1 MHRAVRNGCV
11 HSNTTNPLD
20 DSDSTVHILFADAF
34 NADYAD
40 IVRERGHDCTF
51 APGLSADDLPT
62 AVSGHDV
69 LVVRSTAVTAETIEA
84 ANDLG
89 LIIRAGAG
97 TNTIDTQAAAA
108 RGVFVCNVPG
118 RNAIAVAELAFGL
131 VMALDRRI
139 PDNVAD
145 LRAGTW
151 NKKRYSEAEGLYGR
165 TVGVVGL
172 GDIGLA
178 FAERAAAFGLQVL
191 GIARKHRAADTVAR
205 ADRADVAFVDDLATL
220 AATSDILSF
229 HVPLTDGTRG
239 MINEDLL
246 SHVRPGSWII
256 NTSRGEIVDDDALL
270 DALDAKN
277 LRAGLDVFND
287 EPTSSTGTFDSP
299 LAQHPN
305 VYGTH
310 HIGASTEQAQ
320 RAIAAEVVALLDAY
334 GHGDVR
340 NCVNIESQP
349 VGNATLVVRHL
360 DQVGVL
366 SDVLAVLRRCNLNV
380 EQMHNVIFAGRK
392 AAVATI
398 HATGTTPADL
408 TERVA
413 AVDRVLNVTVQVT
426 NGPA

>member
-1 MHRAVRNGCV
+1 M
-11 HSNTTNPLD
+11 
-20 DSDSTVHILFADAF
+20 HILFADAF
-34 NADYAD
+34 HPDYAA
-40 IVRERGHDCTF
+40 IVRERGHECTF
-51 APGLSADDLPT
+51 EPGLSADDLPT
-62 AVSGHDV
+62 AAPGHDV
-69 LVVRSTAVTAETIEA
+69 LVVRSTRVTAETIEA

-97 TNTIDTQAAAA
+97 TNTIDKQAAAA
-108 RGVFVCNVPG
+108 RGIFVCNVPG

-151 NKKRYSEAEGLYGR
+151 NKKRYSKAEGLYGR

-178 FAERAAAFGLQVL
+178 FSERATAFGLQVRA
-191 GIARKHRAADTVAR
+191 IAREQRPADTVAR
-205 ADRADVAFVDDLATL
+205 AERAGIVFVDDLPTL
-220 AATSDILSF
+220 AATCDILSF

-246 SHVRPGSWII
+246 SHMRPGSWII

-270 DALDAKN
+270 DALDAKD

-299 LAQHPN
+299 LAQHPG

-334 GHGDVR
+334 EHGDVR
-340 NCVNIESQP
+340 NCVNIEAQP

-366 SDVLAVLRRCNLNV
+366 SDVLNVLRGCNLNI
-380 EQMHNVIFAGRK
+380 EQMHNVIFAGRT

-398 HATGTTPADL
+398 HATGATPADL
-408 TERVA
+408 TEQVA

-426 NGPA
+426 GGPA

>member
-1 MHRAVRNGCV
+1 MIY
-11 HSNTTNPLD
+11 
-20 DSDSTVHILFADAF
+20 VHILFADAF
-34 NADYAD
+34 HPDYAD

-51 APGLSADDLPT
+51 EPGLSADDLPA

-69 LVVRSTAVTAETIEA
+69 VVVRSTAVTAETIAA

-97 TNTIDTQAAAA
+97 TNTIDKEAAAA
-108 RGVFVCNVPG
+108 RGIFVCNVPG

-151 NKKRYSEAEGLYGR
+151 NKKRYSKAEGLYGR

-178 FAERAAAFGLQVL
+178 FAERAAAFGLQVHAV
-191 GIARKHRAADTVAR
+191 ARDNRTADTVAR
-205 ADRADVAFVDDLATL
+205 AERAGITFVDDLPTL
-220 AATSDILSF
+220 AATCDILSF
-229 HVPLTDGTRG
+229 HVPLTDRTRG

-246 SHVRPGSWII
+246 SHVQPGSWII

-270 DALDAKN
+270 DALDAKD

-366 SDVLAVLRRCNLNV
+366 SDVLSVLRRCNLNV
-380 EQMHNVIFAGRK
+380 EQMHNVIFAGRT

-398 HATGTTPADL
+398 HATGATPADL
-408 TERVA
+408 TEQVA

>member
-1 MHRAVRNGCV
+1 M
-11 HSNTTNPLD
+11 
-20 DSDSTVHILFADAF
+20 HILFADAF
-34 NADYAD
+34 HPDYAD
-40 IVRERGHDCTF
+40 AVRQRGHACTF
-51 APGLSADDLPT
+51 EPGLSAEELPT
-62 AVSGHDV
+62 AISDHDV
-69 LVVRSTAVTAETIEA
+69 LVVRSTRVTAETIA
-84 ANDLG
+84 AAHDLG

-97 TNTIDTQAAAA
+97 TNTIDKRAAAA
-108 RGVFVCNVPG
+108 RGIFVCNVPG

-131 VMALDRRI
+131 MLALDRRI

-151 NKKRYSEAEGLYGR
+151 NKGRYSQAEGLHGR

-178 FAERAAAFGLQVL
+178 FAERAAAFGMRVRA
-191 GIARKHRAADTVAR
+191 IAREQRPAETAARAAEAGVT
-205 ADRADVAFVDDLATL
+205 FVDDLRTL
-220 AATSDILSF
+220 ATSCDILSF

-239 MINEDLL
+239 MIDADLL
-246 SHVRPGSWII
+246 FHMREGGWII

-270 DALDAKN
+270 DALDAKD
-277 LRAGLDVFND
+277 LRAGLDVYND
-287 EPTSSTGTFDSP
+287 EPRSSTGRFDSP
-299 LAQHPN
+299 LARHPN

-334 GHGDVR
+334 AHGEVR

-366 SDVLAVLRRCNLNV
+366 SDVLHVLRGCNLNI
-380 EQMHNVIFAGRK
+380 EQMRNVIFAGRA

-398 HATGTTPADL
+398 HATGTTPHDL
-408 TERVA
+408 VERVA
-413 AVDRVLNVTVQVT
+413 AVDRVLHVTVQVT
-426 NGPA
+426 DGPA

>member
-1 MHRAVRNGCV
+1 V
-11 HSNTTNPLD
+11 HL
-20 DSDSTVHILFADAF
+20 LFADAF
-34 NADYAD
+34 HPDHAQQ
-40 IVRERGHDCTF
+40 VRDRGHTCTF
-51 APGLSADDLPT
+51 EPGVSAEDLP
-62 AVSGHDV
+62 AAIGGHDV
-69 LVVRSTAVTAETIEA
+69 LVVRSTRVTADTIA
-84 ANDLG
+84 AADTLG
-89 LIIRAGAG
+89 MIIRAGAG
-97 TNTIDTQAAAA
+97 TNTIDKAAAA
-108 RGVFVCNVPG
+108 ERGIYVCNVPG

-151 NKKRYSEAEGLYGR
+151 NKKRYSQAGGLYGR

-178 FAERAAAFGLQVL
+178 FAERAAAFGMRVHA
-191 GIARKHRAADTVAR
+191 IARDGRP
-205 ADRADVAFVDDLATL
+205 ADVVTRAERAGITFVDDLRTL
-220 AATSDILSF
+220 ASSCQVLSF
-229 HVPLTDGTRG
+229 HVPLNDDTRG
-239 MINEDLL
+239 MVDADLL
-246 SHVRPGSWII
+246 DRVPPGAWII

-270 DALDAKN
+270 DAIEEKD

-287 EPTSSTGTFDSP
+287 EPPSSTGTFNSL

-310 HIGASTEQAQ
+310 HIGASTDQAQ
-320 RAIAAEVVALLDAY
+320 RAIAAEVVSMLDAY
-334 GHGDVR
+334 GRGEIR

-366 SDVLAVLRRCNLNV
+366 SDVLNVLRSCELNI
-380 EQMHNVIFAGRK
+380 EQMHNTIFAGRT

-398 HATGTTPADL
+398 HTSGVTPDDLADQIN
-408 TERVA
+408 
-413 AVDRVLNVTVQVT
+413 AVDRVLHASVRRV
-426 NGPA
+426 GGS